1 MTISSNIIK
10 AWINQIYAHTERK
23 PQLLFA
29 YIHTYTLH
37 IHISWQTCWCT
48 RILRHRY
55 DSQSDYNVSKRTQRS
70 TYKWVGDWGGK
81 KKANNIKITE
91 IINFTNTAV
100 LCVGKYAKITLLIW
114 SGWSFSW
121 CVCWHWMTTEL
132 SLLENSIPDI
142 IYYYLLQNIP
152 VCLYV
157 TICVKALQLHN
168 IYTSNEYVM
177 QRCKDIIHFF
187 YWF

>member
-1 MTISSNIIK
+1 MHILSGSLSC
-10 AWINQIYAHTERK
+10 YLHT
-23 PQLLFA
+23 
-29 YIHTYTLH
+29 YIHTLYISTLVDRLADVLVYCDTDMTVRA
-37 IHISWQTCWCT
+37 IIMSANALSVQLISG
-48 RILRHRY
+48 
-55 DSQSDYNVSKRTQRS
+55 
-70 TYKWVGDWGGK
+70 WVIGEAK

-177 QRCKDIIHFF
+177 QRCKDIINFF